1 MHHVEARSD
10 EYSKA
15 MDDTMGANATI
26 KGKRLVYDHEEGMN
40 YDLITDDII
49 VGSCLQ
55 VPEDVD
61 RCDRLAERL
70 WYMYL
75 SGLWDISL
83 DRGIRESPVFAL
95 LLFRYV
101 CTVAAVAKNTW
112 YAG

>member
-1 MHHVEARSD
+1 MHHVEGRSD

-15 MDDTMGANATI
+15 MDDTMGANATV

-61 RCDRLAERL
+61 RCDLLAYRVRCL
-70 WYMYL
+70 CVFGAQWVGSRRYMSCVDPVVWAL
-75 SGLWDISL
+75 VPSL
-83 DRGIRESPVFAL
+83 ARSEL
-95 LLFRYV
+95 
-101 CTVAAVAKNTW
+101 
-112 YAG
+112 